1 MKQRIKLTWDFAWA
15 GVNLLELLISFAK
28 ARSAA
33 DFMYALT
40 HIFGIGIP
48 LPVALVLRA
57 LLIASSGAALADGI
71 KKISPKLYQIVYGH
85 GKEQR
90 FTALSR

>member
-1 MKQRIKLTWDFAWA
+1 MKQKIALTGDFAWA

-40 HIFGIGIP
+40 HIFGIGLP
-48 LPVALVLRA
+48 LPAALALRA

-71 KKISPKLYQIVYGH
+71 KRISPKLYEKVYGH
-85 GKEQR
+85 DKEQILTR
-90 FTALSR
+90 LPR